1 MEIHFYIIGSFLILL
16 AFVHII
22 FPKYFNWKEELEKL
36 SLMNHQMLKVH
47 AFFIAL
53 TIFLMGVLLL
63 FSTHDLLT
71 TQLGRIIILGFAIF
85 WTIRFFVQLFVYSS
99 KLWRGKIFETT
110 VHVFFTFLW
119 IYISSVFWIVAII

>member
-1 MEIHFYIIGSFLILL
+1 MEMHFYIIGSFLILL

-53 TIFLMGVLLL
+53 TIFLMGALLL
-63 FSTHDLLT
+63 FSTYDLLT

-99 KLWRGKIFETT
+99 KLWKGKIFETT
-110 VHVFFTFLW
+110 VHVFFTLLW
-119 IYISSVFWIVAII
+119 IYISGVFWIVAIV